1 MTNKTYQFNMGVDI
15 AKHKLDVSFSDQR
28 VVSFENNQS
37 GFKLLLKEIEN
48 KSQTRVV
55 MEATGG
61 YEKPLAH
68 FFQDHGGGAV
78 SIVNAKR
85 VRDYAKALGLLAK
98 NDVIDAKVIRMFV
111 DAVNPKL
118 LPAAND
124 TQQALDAQ
132 VHRREQLV
140 KQRAMEKQH
149 LETVGNKDAVRSI
162 KRTITFLDK
171 EIERIEKTI
180 KALIKTDST
189 LTEKVDR
196 LSAIK
201 GIGDITAL
209 TLIAD
214 LPELGQLSN
223 KEISAL
229 VGVAPFCRDSGTQ
242 KGKRTTWGGR
252 IQVRSI
258 LYMAALSVV
267 QYNPPL
273 KAFYNRLLI
282 KGKTKKVALVAC
294 MRKLLTVANSMLR
307 NNTEW
312 NPNHGKLA

>member
-1 MTNKTYQFNMGVDI
+1 MTNKTYQFNIGVDI

-37 GFKLLLKEIEN
+37 AFKLLLKEIEN
-48 KSQTRVV
+48 KSQIRVV

-68 FFQDHGGGAV
+68 FLQGQGVAV

-98 NDVIDAKVIRMFV
+98 NDVIDAKVIRLFA

-118 LPAAND
+118 LSAASD

-162 KRTITFLDK
+162 KRTIAFLDK
-171 EIERIEKTI
+171 EIERIEKAL
-180 KALIKTDST
+180 KALVKADTT

-196 LSAIK
+196 LSASK
-201 GIGDITAL
+201 AL
-209 TLIAD
+209 ATS
-214 LPELGQLSN
+214 Q
-223 KEISAL
+223 
-229 VGVAPFCRDSGTQ
+229 R
-242 KGKRTTWGGR
+242 
-252 IQVRSI
+252 
-258 LYMAALSVV
+258 
-267 QYNPPL
+267 
-273 KAFYNRLLI
+273 
-282 KGKTKKVALVAC
+282 
-294 MRKLLTVANSMLR
+294 
-307 NNTEW
+307 
-312 NPNHGKLA
+312 

>member
-1 MTNKTYQFNMGVDI
+1 MTNITYQFNIGIDI
-15 AKHKLDVSFSDQR
+15 AKQKFDVSFSDQK
-28 VVSFENNQS
+28 VASFENNLA
-37 GFKLLLKEIEN
+37 GFKLLLKEIKD

-68 FFQDHGGGAV
+68 FLQTQGVAV

-85 VRDYAKALGLLAK
+85 VRDYAKALGRLAK
-98 NDVIDAKVIRMFV
+98 NDVIDAQVIRLFA

-118 LPAAND
+118 LPTASE

-162 KRTITFLDK
+162 KRTIAFLDK
-171 EIERIEKTI
+171 EIERIEKAL
-180 KALIKTDST
+180 KALINADST

-196 LSAIK
+196 LSGVK

-214 LPELGQLSN
+214 LPELGQLTN

-229 VGVAPFCRDSGTQ
+229 VGVAPFCRDSGTL

-252 IQVRSI
+252 AQVRSI
-258 LYMAALSVV
+258 PYMATLSAV
-267 QYNPPL
+267 QYNNPI
-273 KAFYNRLLI
+273 KAFYNRLL
-282 KGKTKKVALVAC
+282 KNGKTKKVALVAC

>member
-1 MTNKTYQFNMGVDI
+1 MTNITYQFNIGVDI
-15 AKHKLDVSFSDQR
+15 AKQKLDVSFSDQR
-28 VVSFENNQS
+28 VVSFENNLS
-37 GFKLLLKEIEN
+37 GFKLILKEIEN

-68 FFQDHGGGAV
+68 FLQGQGVAV

-85 VRDYAKALGLLAK
+85 VRDYAKALGRLAK
-98 NDVIDAKVIRMFV
+98 NDVIDAKVIRLFA

-118 LPAAND
+118 LPTASD

-162 KRTITFLDK
+162 KRTIAFLDK
-171 EIERIEKTI
+171 EIERIEKAI
-180 KALIKTDST
+180 RALIRADSI
-189 LTEKVDR
+189 LTEKVER

-201 GIGDITAL
+201 GVGDITAL

-229 VGVAPFCRDSGTQ
+229 VGVAPFCHDCGTQ

-252 IQVRSI
+252 KQVRSI
-258 LYMAALSVV
+258 LYMAVLSAV

-273 KAFYNRLLI
+273 KAFYNRLLM

-312 NPNHGKLA
+312 NLNHGKLA

>member
-1 MTNKTYQFNMGVDI
+1 MTNITYQFNIGIDI
-15 AKHKLDVSFSDQR
+15 AKQKFDVSFSDQK
-28 VVSFENNQS
+28 VASFENNLA
-37 GFKLLLKEIEN
+37 GFKLLLKEIKD

-68 FFQDHGGGAV
+68 FLQAQGVAV

-85 VRDYAKALGLLAK
+85 VRDYAKALGRLAK
-98 NDVIDAKVIRMFV
+98 NDVIDAKVIRLFA

-118 LPAAND
+118 LPTASD

-162 KRTITFLDK
+162 KRTIAFLDK
-171 EIERIEKTI
+171 EIERIEKAL
-180 KALIKTDST
+180 KALINADST
-189 LTEKVDR
+189 LTGKVDR
-196 LSAIK
+196 LSGVK

-214 LPELGQLSN
+214 LPELGQLTN

-229 VGVAPFCRDSGTQ
+229 VGVAPFCRDSGTL

-252 IQVRSI
+252 AQVRSI
-258 LYMAALSVV
+258 LYMAALSAV
-267 QYNPPL
+267 QYNHPI
-273 KAFYNRLLI
+273 KAFYNRLL
-282 KGKTKKVALVAC
+282 KNGKTKKVALVAC

-312 NPNHGKLA
+312 NTNHGKLA

>member
-1 MTNKTYQFNMGVDI
+1 MTNKTYQFNIGVDI

-37 GFKLLLKEIEN
+37 GFKLLLNEIEN

-68 FFQDHGGGAV
+68 FLQDHGVAV
-78 SIVNAKR
+78 SIINAKR

-98 NDVIDAKVIRMFV
+98 NDVIDAKVIRMFA

-180 KALIKTDST
+180 KALIKADST

-258 LYMAALSVV
+258 LYMAALSAV

-273 KAFYNRLLI
+273 KAFYNQLLM

>member
-1 MTNKTYQFNMGVDI
+1 MTNIIYQFNIGVDV
-15 AKHKLDVSFSDQR
+15 AKQKLDVSFSDQR
-28 VVSFENNQS
+28 VVSFENNLS

-68 FFQDHGGGAV
+68 FLQDQGVAV

-98 NDVIDAKVIRMFV
+98 NDVIDAKVIRMFA

-124 TQQALDAQ
+124 TQQALDTL

-171 EIERIEKTI
+171 ELERIEKAI
-180 KALIKTDST
+180 KALIKTDPT

-214 LPELGQLSN
+214 LPELGELTN

-258 LYMAALSVV
+258 LYMAALSAV
-267 QYNPPL
+267 QY
-273 KAFYNRLLI
+273 K
-282 KGKTKKVALVAC
+282 
-294 MRKLLTVANSMLR
+294 
-307 NNTEW
+307 
-312 NPNHGKLA
+312 

>member
-1 MTNKTYQFNMGVDI
+1 MTNITYQFNIGVDI
-15 AKHKLDVSFSDQR
+15 AKQKLDVSFSDQR
-28 VVSFENNQS
+28 VVSFENNLA

-68 FFQDHGGGAV
+68 FLQDQGVAV
-78 SIVNAKR
+78 NIVNAKR
-85 VRDYAKALGLLAK
+85 VRDYAKALGVLAK
-98 NDVIDAKVIRMFV
+98 NDVIDAKVIRLFA
-111 DAVNPKL
+111 DAVNPTL
-118 LPAAND
+118 LPTASD

-149 LETVGNKDAVRSI
+149 LETVGNKEAVRSI

-171 EIERIEKTI
+171 EIERIEKAI
-180 KALIKTDST
+180 KALIKADSI
-189 LTEKVDR
+189 LTEKVER

-201 GIGDITAL
+201 GVGDITAL

-214 LPELGQLSN
+214 LPELGQLTN

-229 VGVAPFCRDSGTQ
+229 VGVAPFCHDSGTQ

-252 IQVRSI
+252 TQVRTI
-258 LYMAALSVV
+258 LYMATLSAV
-267 QYNPPL
+267 QHNPPL
-273 KAFYNRLLI
+273 KAFYNRLVM
-282 KGKTKKVALVAC
+282 KGKIKKVALVAC
-294 MRKLLTVANSMLR
+294 MRKLLIVANSMLR

>member
-1 MTNKTYQFNMGVDI
+1 MTTITYQFNIGVDI
-15 AKHKLDVSFSDQR
+15 AKQKFDVSISDQKIA
-28 VVSFENNQS
+28 SYENNLA
-37 GFKLLLKEIEN
+37 GFKRLLQEI
-48 KSQTRVV
+48 KDKPQTRIV

-61 YEKPLAH
+61 YEKPLAD
-68 FFQDHGGGAV
+68 FLQDQGVAV

-98 NDVIDAKVIRMFV
+98 TDVIDAKVIRMFA
-111 DAVNPKL
+111 DSVNPKL
-118 LPAAND
+118 LPTISD

-132 VHRREQLV
+132 VHRRDQLV

-149 LETVGNKDAVRSI
+149 LETVGNKEAIRSI
-162 KRTITFLDK
+162 KRTIAFLDK
-171 EIERIEKTI
+171 EIARIEKTI
-180 KALIKTDST
+180 KALIKTDPT

-196 LSAIK
+196 LSGVK

-214 LPELGQLSN
+214 LPELGQLTN

-229 VGVAPFCRDSGTQ
+229 VGVAPFCRDSGAQ
-242 KGKRTTWGGR
+242 KGKRTIWGGR

-258 LYMAALSVV
+258 LYMAALSAV

-273 KAFYNRLLI
+273 KAFYDRLLV

-294 MRKLLTVANSMLR
+294 MRKLLIVANSMLR

>member
-1 MTNKTYQFNMGVDI
+1 MTNITYQFNIGVDI
-15 AKHKLDVSFSDQR
+15 AKQKFDVSFSDQG
-28 VVSFENNQS
+28 VASFENNPT
-37 GFKLLLKEIEN
+37 GFKLLLKEIKI

-61 YEKPLAH
+61 YEKPLAQ
-68 FFQDHGGGAV
+68 FLQSQGVAV

-85 VRDYAKALGLLAK
+85 VRDYAKALGKLAK
-98 NDVIDAKVIRMFV
+98 NDVIDAKVIRLFA

-118 LPAAND
+118 LSTASDA
-124 TQQALDAQ
+124 QQALDAL

-149 LETVGNKDAVRSI
+149 LETIGNKEAIRSI
-162 KRTITFLDK
+162 KRNIDFLDK
-171 EIERIEKTI
+171 EIKRIEKAI
-180 KALIKTDST
+180 KALIKANST

-214 LPELGQLSN
+214 LPELGQLTN

-229 VGVAPFCRDSGTQ
+229 VGVAPFCRDSGAQ

-252 IQVRSI
+252 TQVRSI
-258 LYMAALSVV
+258 LYMAVLSAV

-282 KGKTKKVALVAC
+282 NGKTKKVALVAC

>member
-1 MTNKTYQFNMGVDI
+1 MTNITYQFNIGIDI
-15 AKHKLDVSFSDQR
+15 AKQKFDVSFSDQK
-28 VVSFENNQS
+28 VASFENNLA
-37 GFKLLLKEIEN
+37 GFKLLLKEIKD

-68 FFQDHGGGAV
+68 FLQAQGVAV

-85 VRDYAKALGLLAK
+85 VRDYAKALGRLAK
-98 NDVIDAKVIRMFV
+98 NDVIDAQVIRLFA

-118 LPAAND
+118 LPTASE

-149 LETVGNKDAVRSI
+149 LESVGNKDAVRSI
-162 KRTITFLDK
+162 KRTIAFLDK
-171 EIERIEKTI
+171 EIKRIEKAL
-180 KALIKTDST
+180 KALIKADST

-196 LSAIK
+196 LSGVK

-214 LPELGQLSN
+214 LPELGQLTN

-229 VGVAPFCRDSGTQ
+229 VSVAPFCRDSGTL
-242 KGKRTTWGGR
+242 KGKRTIWEGR
-252 IQVRSI
+252 AQVRSI
-258 LYMAALSVV
+258 LYMAVLSAV

-273 KAFYNRLLI
+273 KAFYNRLLM

-294 MRKLLTVANSMLR
+294 MRKLLIVANSMLR

>member
-1 MTNKTYQFNMGVDI
+1 MTNITYQFNIGVDI
-15 AKHKLDVSFSDQR
+15 AKQKLDVSFSDQR
-28 VVSFENNQS
+28 VVSFENNLA

-68 FFQDHGGGAV
+68 FLQDQGVAV

-85 VRDYAKALGLLAK
+85 VRDYAKALGVLAK
-98 NDVIDAKVIRMFV
+98 NDVIDAKVIRLFA
-111 DAVNPKL
+111 DAVNPTL
-118 LPAAND
+118 LPTASD

-149 LETVGNKDAVRSI
+149 LETVGNKEAVRSI

-171 EIERIEKTI
+171 EIERIEKAI
-180 KALIKTDST
+180 KALIKADSI
-189 LTEKVDR
+189 LTEKVER

-201 GIGDITAL
+201 GVGDITAL

-214 LPELGQLSN
+214 LPELGQLTN

-229 VGVAPFCRDSGTQ
+229 VGVAPFCHDSGTQ

-252 IQVRSI
+252 TQVRTI
-258 LYMAALSVV
+258 LYMATLSAV
-267 QYNPPL
+267 QHNPPL
-273 KAFYNRLLI
+273 KAFYNRLVM
-282 KGKTKKVALVAC
+282 KGKIKKVALVAC
-294 MRKLLTVANSMLR
+294 MRKLLIVANSMLR

>member
-1 MTNKTYQFNMGVDI
+1 MTNITYQFNIGVDI
-15 AKHKLDVSFSDQR
+15 AKQKFDVSFSDQKIA
-28 VVSFENNQS
+28 SYENNLA
-37 GFKLLLKEIEN
+37 GFKRLLQEI
-48 KSQTRVV
+48 KDKPQTRIV

-68 FFQDHGGGAV
+68 FLQGQGVAV

-98 NDVIDAKVIRMFV
+98 NDVIDAKVIRMFA

-118 LPAAND
+118 LPTVSD

-132 VHRREQLV
+132 VHRRDQLV

-149 LETVGNKDAVRSI
+149 LETVGNKEAIRSI
-162 KRTITFLDK
+162 KRTIAFLDK
-171 EIERIEKTI
+171 EIARIEKTI
-180 KALIKTDST
+180 KALIKTDPT

-196 LSAIK
+196 LSGVK

-214 LPELGQLSN
+214 LPELGQLTN

-229 VGVAPFCRDSGTQ
+229 VGVAPFCRDSGAQ
-242 KGKRTTWGGR
+242 KGKRTIWGGR

-258 LYMAALSVV
+258 LYMAALSAV

-273 KAFYNRLLI
+273 KAFYDRLLV
-282 KGKTKKVALVAC
+282 KGKTKKIALVPC
-294 MRKLLTVANSMLR
+294 MRKLLIVANSMLR

>member
-1 MTNKTYQFNMGVDI
+1 MTTITYQFNIGVDI
-15 AKHKLDVSFSDQR
+15 AKQKFDVSISDQKIA
-28 VVSFENNQS
+28 SYENNLA
-37 GFKLLLKEIEN
+37 GFKRLLQEI
-48 KSQTRVV
+48 KDKPQTRIV

-61 YEKPLAH
+61 YEKPLAQ
-68 FFQDHGGGAV
+68 FLQGQGVAV

-98 NDVIDAKVIRMFV
+98 NDVIDAKVIRMFA

-118 LPAAND
+118 LPTVSD
-124 TQQALDAQ
+124 TQQALDVQ
-132 VHRREQLV
+132 VHRRDQLV

-149 LETVGNKDAVRSI
+149 LETVGNKEAIRSI
-162 KRTITFLDK
+162 KRTIAFLDK
-171 EIERIEKTI
+171 EIARIEKTI
-180 KALIKTDST
+180 KALIKTDPT

-196 LSAIK
+196 LSGVK

-214 LPELGQLSN
+214 LPELGQLTN

-229 VGVAPFCRDSGTQ
+229 VGVAPFCRDSGAQ
-242 KGKRTTWGGR
+242 KGKRTIWGGR

-258 LYMAALSVV
+258 LYMAALSAV

-273 KAFYNRLLI
+273 KAFYDRLLV

-294 MRKLLTVANSMLR
+294 MRKLLIVANSMLR

>member
-1 MTNKTYQFNMGVDI
+1 MTNITYQFNIGIDI
-15 AKHKLDVSFSDQR
+15 AKQKFDVSFSDQK
-28 VVSFENNQS
+28 VASFENNLA
-37 GFKLLLKEIEN
+37 GFKLLLKEIKD

-68 FFQDHGGGAV
+68 FLQAQGVAV

-85 VRDYAKALGLLAK
+85 VRDYAKAPGRLAK
-98 NDVIDAKVIRMFV
+98 NDVIDAQVIRLFA

-118 LPAAND
+118 LPTASE
-124 TQQALDAQ
+124 TQQTLDAQ

-149 LETVGNKDAVRSI
+149 LETVDNKDAVRSI
-162 KRTITFLDK
+162 KRTIAFLDK
-171 EIERIEKTI
+171 EIERIEKAL
-180 KALIKTDST
+180 KALINADST

-196 LSAIK
+196 LSGVK

-214 LPELGQLSN
+214 LPELGQLTN

-229 VGVAPFCRDSGTQ
+229 VGLAPFCRDSGTL
-242 KGKRTTWGGR
+242 KGKRTIWGGR
-252 IQVRSI
+252 AQVRSI
-258 LYMAALSVV
+258 LYMAALSAV
-267 QYNPPL
+267 QYNHPI
-273 KAFYNRLLI
+273 KAFYNRLL
-282 KGKTKKVALVAC
+282 KNGKTKKVALVAC

>member
-1 MTNKTYQFNMGVDI
+1 MTNITYQFNRGIDI
-15 AKHKLDVSFSDQR
+15 AKQQFDVSFSDQK
-28 VVSFENNQS
+28 VASFENNLA
-37 GFKLLLKEIEN
+37 GFQLLLKEIKD

-68 FFQDHGGGAV
+68 FLQAQGVAV

-85 VRDYAKALGLLAK
+85 VRDYAKALGRLAK
-98 NDVIDAKVIRMFV
+98 NDVIDAQVIRLFA

-118 LPAAND
+118 LPTASE
-124 TQQALDAQ
+124 TQQTLDAQ

-149 LETVGNKDAVRSI
+149 LETVDNKEAVRSI
-162 KRTITFLDK
+162 KRTIAFLDK
-171 EIERIEKTI
+171 EIERIEKAL
-180 KALIKTDST
+180 KALINADST
-189 LTEKVDR
+189 LTEKVNR
-196 LSAIK
+196 LSGVK

-214 LPELGQLSN
+214 LPELGQLTN

-229 VGVAPFCRDSGTQ
+229 VGVAPFCRDSGTL
-242 KGKRTTWGGR
+242 KGKRTIWGGR
-252 IQVRSI
+252 AQVRSI
-258 LYMAALSVV
+258 LYMAALSAV
-267 QYNPPL
+267 QYNHPI
-273 KAFYNRLLI
+273 KAFYNRLL
-282 KGKTKKVALVAC
+282 KNGKTKKVALVAC

>member
-1 MTNKTYQFNMGVDI
+1 MTNITYQFNIGVDI
-15 AKHKLDVSFSDQR
+15 AKQKIDVSFNDQR
-28 VVSFENNQS
+28 VASFENS
-37 GFKLLLKEIEN
+37 LAGFKLLLKQI
-48 KSQTRVV
+48 KDKPQTRIA

-61 YEKPLAH
+61 YEKPLAD
-68 FFQDHGGGAV
+68 FLQGQGVAV

-98 NDVIDAKVIRMFV
+98 NDVIDAKVIRMFA

-118 LPAAND
+118 LPTVSDA
-124 TQQALDAQ
+124 QQALDAQ
-132 VHRREQLV
+132 VHRRDQLV

-149 LETVGNKDAVRSI
+149 LETVGNKEAIRSI
-162 KRTITFLDK
+162 KRTIAFLDK
-171 EIERIEKTI
+171 EIARIEKTI
-180 KALIKTDST
+180 KALIKTDPA

-196 LSAIK
+196 LSGVK

-214 LPELGQLSN
+214 LPELGQLTN

-229 VGVAPFCRDSGTQ
+229 VGVAPFCRDSGAQ
-242 KGKRTTWGGR
+242 KGKRTIWGGR

-258 LYMAALSVV
+258 LYMAALSAV

-273 KAFYNRLLI
+273 KAFYDRLLV
-282 KGKTKKVALVAC
+282 KGKLKRSHSLPV
-294 MRKLLTVANSMLR
+294 
-307 NNTEW
+307 
-312 NPNHGKLA
+312 

>member
-1 MTNKTYQFNMGVDI
+1 MMNKTYQFNIGVDI
-15 AKHKLDVSFSDQR
+15 AKQKIDVSFNDQK
-28 VVSFENNQS
+28 VASFENNLA

-48 KSQTRVV
+48 KPQTRVA

-61 YEKPLAH
+61 YEKPLAQ
-68 FFQDHGGGAV
+68 FLQGQGIVV

-98 NDVIDAKVIRMFV
+98 NDVIDAKVIRLFANAV
-111 DAVNPKL
+111 DPKL
-118 LPAAND
+118 SSTASD

-132 VHRREQLV
+132 MHRREQLV
-140 KQRAMEKQH
+140 KQRAVEKQH

-162 KRTITFLDK
+162 KRTIAFLDK
-171 EIERIEKTI
+171 EIERIEKAI
-180 KALIKTDST
+180 KALISADSV

-196 LSAIK
+196 LSGIK
-201 GIGDITAL
+201 GVGDVTAL

-214 LPELGQLSN
+214 LPELGQLTN

-252 IQVRSI
+252 TQVRSI
-258 LYMAALSVV
+258 LYMSTLSAV

-273 KAFYNRLLI
+273 KAFYNRLLM
-282 KGKTKKVALVAC
+282 KGKAKKVALVAC
-294 MRKLLTVANSMLR
+294 MRKLLTIANSMLR
-307 NNTEW
+307 NNTTW

>member
-1 MTNKTYQFNMGVDI
+1 MTNKTYHFNIGVDI
-15 AKHKLDVSFSDQR
+15 AKQKLDVSFSDQR
-28 VVSFENNQS
+28 VVSFENNLS

-48 KSQTRVV
+48 KSQTRMV

-68 FFQDHGGGAV
+68 FLQDQGVAV

-98 NDVIDAKVIRMFV
+98 NDIIDAKVIRMFA

-118 LPAAND
+118 LPAANH
-124 TQQALDAQ
+124 TQQALDTL

-162 KRTITFLDK
+162 KRAITFLDK
-171 EIERIEKTI
+171 EIERIEKAI
-180 KALIKTDST
+180 KTLIKTDST

-214 LPELGQLSN
+214 LPELGQLTN

-258 LYMAALSVV
+258 LYMAALSAV
-267 QYNPPL
+267 QYNPSL
-273 KAFYNRLLI
+273 KAFYNRLLM

>member
-1 MTNKTYQFNMGVDI
+1 MTNKTYNLNIGVDI
-15 AKHKLDVSFSDQR
+15 SKQKIDVSFNDQR
-28 VVSFENNQS
+28 VVSFENNPA
-37 GFKLLLKEIEN
+37 GFKLLLKEI
-48 KSQTRVV
+48 KDKPQTRVV

-61 YEKPLAH
+61 YERPLAH
-68 FFQDHGGGAV
+68 FLQGQGVAV

-85 VRDYAKALGLLAK
+85 VRDYAKALGRLAK
-98 NDVIDAKVIRMFV
+98 NDMIDAEVIRLFA

-118 LPAAND
+118 LPTASD

-162 KRTITFLDK
+162 KRAIAFLDK
-171 EIERIEKTI
+171 EIERIEKAL
-180 KALIKTDST
+180 KALVNADPT
-189 LTEKVDR
+189 LTEKVGR
-196 LSAIK
+196 LSGVK

-214 LPELGQLSN
+214 LPELGQLTN

-229 VGVAPFCRDSGTQ
+229 VGVAPFCRDSGTL
-242 KGKRTTWGGR
+242 KGKRTIWGGR
-252 IQVRSI
+252 AQVRSI
-258 LYMAALSVV
+258 LYMAALSAV
-267 QYNPPL
+267 QYNHPI
-273 KAFYNRLLI
+273 KAFYNRLL
-282 KGKTKKVALVAC
+282 KNGKTKKVALVAC

>member
-1 MTNKTYQFNMGVDI
+1 MTNITYQFNIGIDI
-15 AKHKLDVSFSDQR
+15 AKQKFDVSFSDQK
-28 VVSFENNQS
+28 VASFENNLA
-37 GFKLLLKEIEN
+37 GFKLLLKEIKD

-68 FFQDHGGGAV
+68 FLQAQGVAV

-85 VRDYAKALGLLAK
+85 VRDYAKALGRLAK
-98 NDVIDAKVIRMFV
+98 NDVIDAQVIRLFA
-111 DAVNPKL
+111 DAVNPNL
-118 LPAAND
+118 LPTASE

-162 KRTITFLDK
+162 KRTIAFLDK
-171 EIERIEKTI
+171 EIERIEKAL
-180 KALIKTDST
+180 KALIKADST

-196 LSAIK
+196 LSGVK

-214 LPELGQLSN
+214 LPELGQLTN

-229 VGVAPFCRDSGTQ
+229 VGVAPFCRDSGTL

-252 IQVRSI
+252 AQVRSI
-258 LYMAALSVV
+258 LYMAALSAV
-267 QYNPPL
+267 QYNPPY
-273 KAFYNRLLI
+273 KAFYNRLL
-282 KGKTKKVALVAC
+282 KNGKTKKVALVAC

>member
-1 MTNKTYQFNMGVDI
+1 M
-15 AKHKLDVSFSDQR
+15 
-28 VVSFENNQS
+28 
-37 GFKLLLKEIEN
+37 
-48 KSQTRVV
+48 V

-68 FFQDHGGGAV
+68 FLQGQGVAV

-98 NDVIDAKVIRMFV
+98 NDVIDAKVIRMFA

-118 LPAAND
+118 LPTASD

-162 KRTITFLDK
+162 KRTIAFLDK
-171 EIERIEKTI
+171 EIERIEKAI
-180 KALIKTDST
+180 KALIKTDPT

-196 LSAIK
+196 LSGIK

-214 LPELGQLSN
+214 LPELGELTN

-258 LYMAALSVV
+258 LYMAALSAV

-273 KAFYNRLLI
+273 KAFYNRLLM

>member
-1 MTNKTYQFNMGVDI
+1 MT
-15 AKHKLDVSFSDQR
+15 S
-28 VVSFENNQS
+28 
-37 GFKLLLKEIEN
+37 
-48 KSQTRVV
+48 
-55 MEATGG
+55 
-61 YEKPLAH
+61 
-68 FFQDHGGGAV
+68 
-78 SIVNAKR
+78 
-85 VRDYAKALGLLAK
+85 
-98 NDVIDAKVIRMFV
+98 
-111 DAVNPKL
+111 
-118 LPAAND
+118 D
-124 TQQALDAQ
+124 TQQALDVL

-140 KQRAMEKQH
+140 KQSVMEKQH
-149 LETVGNKDAVRSI
+149 LETVGNKEAIRSI
-162 KRTITFLDK
+162 KRNINFLDK
-171 EIERIEKTI
+171 EIKRIEKAI
-180 KALIKTDST
+180 KALINADST

-214 LPELGQLSN
+214 LPELGQLTN

-252 IQVRSI
+252 TQVRSI
-258 LYMAALSVV
+258 LYMAVLSAV

-273 KAFYNRLLI
+273 KAFYNRLLM

>member
-1 MTNKTYQFNMGVDI
+1 MTTITYQFNIGVDI
-15 AKHKLDVSFSDQR
+15 AKQKFDVSISDQKIA
-28 VVSFENNQS
+28 SYENNLA
-37 GFKLLLKEIEN
+37 GFKRLLQEI
-48 KSQTRVV
+48 KDKPQTRIV

-68 FFQDHGGGAV
+68 FLQGQGVAV

-98 NDVIDAKVIRMFV
+98 NDVIDAKVIRMFA

-118 LPAAND
+118 LPTVSD

-132 VHRREQLV
+132 VHRRDQLV

-149 LETVGNKDAVRSI
+149 LETVGNKEAIRSI
-162 KRTITFLDK
+162 KRTIAFLDK
-171 EIERIEKTI
+171 EIARIEKTI
-180 KALIKTDST
+180 KALIKTDPT

-196 LSAIK
+196 LSGVK

-214 LPELGQLSN
+214 LPELGQLTN

-229 VGVAPFCRDSGTQ
+229 VGVAPFCRDSGAQ
-242 KGKRTTWGGR
+242 KGKRTIWGGR

-258 LYMAALSVV
+258 LYMAALSAV

-273 KAFYNRLLI
+273 KAFYDRLLV

-294 MRKLLTVANSMLR
+294 MRKLLIVANSMLR

>member
-1 MTNKTYQFNMGVDI
+1 MTTITYQFNIGVDI
-15 AKHKLDVSFSDQR
+15 AKQKFDVSISDQKIA
-28 VVSFENNQS
+28 SYENNLA
-37 GFKLLLKEIEN
+37 GFKRLLQEI
-48 KSQTRVV
+48 KDKPQTRIA

-68 FFQDHGGGAV
+68 FLQGQGVAV

-98 NDVIDAKVIRMFV
+98 NDVIDAKVIRMFA

-118 LPAAND
+118 LPTVSD

-132 VHRREQLV
+132 VHRRDQLV

-149 LETVGNKDAVRSI
+149 LETVGNKEAIRSI
-162 KRTITFLDK
+162 KRTIAFLDK
-171 EIERIEKTI
+171 EIARIEKTI
-180 KALIKTDST
+180 KALIKTDPT

-196 LSAIK
+196 LSGVK

-214 LPELGQLSN
+214 LPELGQLTN

-229 VGVAPFCRDSGTQ
+229 VGVAPFCRDSGAQ
-242 KGKRTTWGGR
+242 KGKRTIWGGR

-258 LYMAALSVV
+258 LYMAALSAV

-273 KAFYNRLLI
+273 KAFYDRLLV

-294 MRKLLTVANSMLR
+294 MRKLLIVANSMLR

>member
-1 MTNKTYQFNMGVDI
+1 MNRGLQSSANGSDI
-15 AKHKLDVSFSDQR
+15 AKQKFDVSFSDQK
-28 VVSFENNQS
+28 VASFENNLA
-37 GFKLLLKEIEN
+37 GFKLLLKEIKD

-68 FFQDHGGGAV
+68 FLQGQGVAV

-85 VRDYAKALGLLAK
+85 VRDYAKALGRLAK
-98 NDVIDAKVIRMFV
+98 NDVIDAQVIRLFA

-118 LPAAND
+118 LPTASE

-149 LETVGNKDAVRSI
+149 LETVGNTDAVRSI
-162 KRTITFLDK
+162 KRTIAFLDK
-171 EIERIEKTI
+171 EIERIEKAL
-180 KALIKTDST
+180 KALIKDDST

-196 LSAIK
+196 LSGVK

-214 LPELGQLSN
+214 LPELGQLTN

-229 VGVAPFCRDSGTQ
+229 VGVAPFCRDSGTL

-252 IQVRSI
+252 AQVRSI
-258 LYMAALSVV
+258 LYMAALSAV
-267 QYNPPL
+267 QYNHPI
-273 KAFYNRLLI
+273 KAFYNRLL
-282 KGKTKKVALVAC
+282 KNGKTKKVALVAC